1 MRQLQESPVV
11 CWISRLRA
19 SDQIPATTTAAMKIQ
34 NPRAPRLC
42 KTSIFHLQFQGLYT
56 KRCEIVVFR
65 CTPDKLLNT
74 RTICRIRH
82 MSESTDNHIPILL
95 WPFYAIWRLLTF
107 ILSVVGRLICSVLG
121 IGMMIV
127 GVLITMSVVGA
138 PIGIPLASL
147 GFLLLIRALF

>member
-1 MRQLQESPVV
+1 
-11 CWISRLRA
+11 
-19 SDQIPATTTAAMKIQ
+19 
-34 NPRAPRLC
+34 
-42 KTSIFHLQFQGLYT
+42 
-56 KRCEIVVFR
+56 
-65 CTPDKLLNT
+65 
-74 RTICRIRH
+74 
-82 MSESTDNHIPILL
+82 L